1 MSVHPEPSAEL
12 RAVVDAWPVNAWMMD
27 AADGRAYMNRTY
39 REYIGL
45 DVDVTHGSWLTVD
58 DWLTHLDPRDHER
71 AVAIWRERQASP
83 DGFDAEFRV
92 RRHDGV
98 WRRVLVRARPVRD
111 DAGVM
116 VRWVGTSTDVEDER
130 RMGDELLRRALDTGL
145 VLAAADDAAKHE
157 RGRLATQLRTTALDP
172 LEATAQRLQRAGHTE
187 ESSAITRA
195 LEALRDALEHE

>member
-1 MSVHPEPSAEL
+1 MSVQPEPTAEL

-27 AADGRAYMNRTY
+27 AADGRVYMNRTM
-39 REYIGL
+39 REYFGF
-45 DVDVTHGSWLTVD
+45 DVARGSWLVVD
-58 DWLTHLDPRDHER
+58 DWLSVLDPRDHER
-71 AVAIWRERQASP
+71 AMVTWRERQASP
-83 DGFDAEFRV
+83 EGWDAEFRAC
-92 RRHDGV
+92 RHDGE

-116 VRWVGTSTDVEDER
+116 VRWVGTTTDVEDER
-130 RMGDELLRRALDTGL
+130 RLGDELCRRALDSGL

-172 LEATAQRLQRAGHTE
+172 LEAIAHRLQRAGHTE
-187 ESSAITRA
+187 ESSAIARA